1 MNNVYLIYGNN
12 YSLIKREIDKI
23 KEDTLDVV
31 KYDLSNTKVDEL
43 LDDAS
48 CISLFSG
55 KKVLIG
61 ENALFLTSS
70 DTTTDHD
77 LTYLEKYLKDNN
89 HENITI
95 FYVLKEKLDDRK
107 KIVKLFKDRAK
118 VISFEDIDDKNLYK
132 FVLDEFKKEG
142 FKLDIKTANYFVS
155 YVGKNIDII
164 ISEINKMKIYKDNNK
179 LITIDDINSI
189 SSKGFND
196 NVFDLTDAIMKK
208 DFDKI
213 FGVYNDLITIGEDEI
228 KILSLISNQFILV
241 YQCKLLDES
250 NCDQK
255 AIANLLNVH
264 PYRVKL
270 ALETDYMTYELK
282 NIIKKLHDLDFKI
295 KSGKIDKKV
304 GLKNFFINL

>member
-213 FGVYNDLITIGEDEI
+213 FCVYNDLITIGEDEI

-295 KSGKIDKKV
+295 KSGNIDKKV

>member
-164 ISEINKMKIYKDNNK
+164 ISEINKMKIYKDNDK

-295 KSGKIDKKV
+295 KSGNIDKKV

>member
-1 MNNVYLIYGNN
+1 MNNVYLIYGSN

-31 KYDLSNTKVDEL
+31 KYDLSNTKVDDL

-61 ENALFLTSS
+61 ENALFLTSF
-70 DTTTDHD
+70 DTTINHD
-77 LTYLEKYLKDNN
+77 LTYLEKYLKDDN

-107 KIVKLFKDRAK
+107 KIVKLFKDIAK
-118 VISFEDIDDKNLYK
+118 VISFGDIDDKNLYS
-132 FVLDEFKKEG
+132 FVLNEFKKEG
-142 FKLDIKTANYFVS
+142 FKIDIKTANYFVS

-164 ISEINKMKIYKDNNK
+164 ISEINKMIIYKDSDK
-179 LITIDDINSI
+179 LITIDDINNI
-189 SSKGFND
+189 CSKGFND

-213 FGVYNDLITIGEDEI
+213 FSVYNDLITVGEDEI
-228 KILSLISNQFILV
+228 KILSLIANQFILV
-241 YQCKLLDES
+241 YQCKLLNES
-250 NCDQK
+250 NYDQK
-255 AIANLLNVH
+255 SISNLLNVH

-282 NIIKKLHDLDFKI
+282 NIIKQLHSLDFKI
-295 KSGKIDKKV
+295 KSGKIDKKI

>member
-77 LTYLEKYLKDNN
+77 LTYLEKYLKENN

>member
-1 MNNVYLIYGNN
+1 
-12 YSLIKREIDKI
+12 
-23 KEDTLDVV
+23 
-31 KYDLSNTKVDEL
+31 
-43 LDDAS
+43 
-48 CISLFSG
+48 
-55 KKVLIG
+55 
-61 ENALFLTSS
+61 
-70 DTTTDHD
+70 
-77 LTYLEKYLKDNN
+77 
-89 HENITI
+89 
-95 FYVLKEKLDDRK
+95 
-107 KIVKLFKDRAK
+107 
-118 VISFEDIDDKNLYK
+118 
-132 FVLDEFKKEG
+132 
-142 FKLDIKTANYFVS
+142 
-155 YVGKNIDII
+155 
-164 ISEINKMKIYKDNNK
+164 
-179 LITIDDINSI
+179 
-189 SSKGFND
+189 
-196 NVFDLTDAIMKK
+196 MKK

>member
-164 ISEINKMKIYKDNNK
+164 ISEINKMKIYKDDDK

>member
-295 KSGKIDKKV
+295 KSGNIDKKV

>member
-70 DTTTDHD
+70 DTTTDND

-179 LITIDDINSI
+179 LITIDDINNI

-295 KSGKIDKKV
+295 KSGNIDKKV

>member
-89 HENITI
+89 HENVTI

-164 ISEINKMKIYKDNNK
+164 ISEINKMKIYKDNDK

-295 KSGKIDKKV
+295 KSGNIDKKV

>member
-164 ISEINKMKIYKDNNK
+164 ISEINKMKIYKDDDK

-295 KSGKIDKKV
+295 KSGNIDKKV